1 MYLLGK
7 RTRRLFYYRIFR
19 NQRSIILF
27 EAAFCLAIAL
37 IALLGFGFP
46 IQRAMIYAISL
57 TFAVHIRLIL
67 IGANQ
72 KAKRLAQKEVN
83 SCFHFNRS
91 NMNGVPISELGFSE
105 PDHDN
110 LNLLLKQL
118 QPKNK
123 NQKNL
128 LRPILK
134 DIINPAH

>member
-1 MYLLGK
+1 
-7 RTRRLFYYRIFR
+7 
-19 NQRSIILF
+19 
-27 EAAFCLAIAL
+27 
-37 IALLGFGFP
+37 
-46 IQRAMIYAISL
+46 MIYAISL